1 MTFYEAFKKEKE
13 REPNYGTYI
22 TLCKV
27 LQESEATYEEC
38 EKYFTE
44 MMGKDE
50 YDKADKKQM
59 IDYLFEKA
67 NEVDL

>member
-1 MTFYEAFKKEKE
+1 MTFYEAFDKEKIKQ
-13 REPNYGTYI
+13 PYYGTYI

-27 LQESEATYEEC
+27 LQESESTYEEC
-38 EKYFTE
+38 EKYFNE
-44 MMGKDE
+44 KMSKDE
-50 YDKADKKQM
+50 YDKKDKKEM